1 MQTELREKIK
11 DEGRIEDI
19 LSAFPM
25 RVEGTLSNYRVSLLG
40 KTKKK
45 NKRRVVKHSY
55 YLE

>member
-25 RVEGTLSNYRVSLLG
+25 RVEGTLSNYRVSLRG
-40 KTKKK
+40 KT
-45 NKRRVVKHSY
+45 
-55 YLE
+55 

>member
-1 MQTELREKIK
+1 METELREKIK

-25 RVEGTLSNYRVSLLG
+25 RVETTLSNYRVSLRG
-40 KTKKK
+40 KTNKKK
-45 NKRRVVKHSY
+45 NKRKKHSY

>member
-25 RVEGTLSNYRVSLLG
+25 RVETTLSNYRVSLLG
-40 KTKKK
+40 KTNKKK
-45 NKRRVVKHSY
+45 NKRKKHSY